1 MKKVITKKMV
11 LRILAL
17 ALSVMF
23 VFSNNSNSF
32 ACELNKSAETNN
44 VQLQAVYGSL
54 SGYGYKYDDNDG
66 SFSFAV
72 NGSWSPYAGCT
83 IKTEGFSNS
92 TSVTVKVYDSNGSCK
107 TTKTLGANDEKG
119 NIAIFNVPIGTYT
132 VRYSMS
138 NPSGGSIQV
147 WIY

>member
-1 MKKVITKKMV
+1 MKQLMKTKKV
-11 LRILAL
+11 LRFLAL
-17 ALSVMF
+17 VFAMSFALSNDIVTLAYES
-23 VFSNNSNSF
+23 SNNI
-32 ACELNKSAETNN
+32 AVDTI
-44 VQLQAVYGSL
+44 QPQAVYGSL

-83 IKTEGFSNS
+83 IKTEGFSNT

-107 TTKTLGANDEKG
+107 TTKTMGANDEKG
-119 NIAIFNVPIGTYT
+119 NIAIFNVPTGTYT
-132 VRYSMS
+132 VRYSMT